1 MTQAFLEEL
10 QAKFQTM
17 KILTGHVINKNRLF
31 GALKSED
38 LSVKVFEQLFYQEC
52 EFRTTFN

>member
-10 QAKFQTM
+10 QSKFQKM
-17 KILTGHVINKNRLF
+17 KILAGHLINKGKLF
-31 GALKSED
+31 EALKSEN

>member
-31 GALKSED
+31 GALKS
-38 LSVKVFEQLFYQEC
+38 
-52 EFRTTFN
+52 